1 MTIRMHIRQFNY
13 ISTIFL
19 IIFLFSSGLFAG
31 QSNDKNP
38 SETAQVSYILGAGD
52 LIKVEIY
59 NQADLSGEY
68 NISGSGVLS
77 MPLIGL
83 ITVKGLTINELENL
97 IVSKL
102 SPDYLLN
109 PRVSIQ
115 VLNYRPFYILGEV
128 AEPMAYSYVDGMTYL
143 NAVAIAGGYTYR
155 AKKGYVYVIRG
166 NDTGKTELKLE
177 MDQKVMPGDMIR
189 VDERFF

>member
-1 MTIRMHIRQFNY
+1 MHIRQFNY